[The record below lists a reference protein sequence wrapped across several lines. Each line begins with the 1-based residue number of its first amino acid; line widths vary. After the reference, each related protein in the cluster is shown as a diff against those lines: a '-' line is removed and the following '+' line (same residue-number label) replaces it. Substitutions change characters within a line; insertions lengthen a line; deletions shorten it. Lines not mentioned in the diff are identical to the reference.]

1 MSHEGGGHHAICS
14 STSQVFLTYFAVALL
29 LFNAF
34 LFLYQY
40 IRERRGL
47 KLAFTFIVMLFSLML
62 LLAIIFVRFPAS
74 FFSKISLIL
83 GIIVIVSLLLFPVFL
98 IIGLFFSAIQ
108 MIRKEGHRLPQLLS
122 LGLGILYLAYLII
135 WPLLSNA
142 FDNFFLRFMYSYL
155 SFCFVF
161 FAGIFALYTIS
172 SLLNLIKRRHK
183 QYKYIVVLG
192 SGLKDG
198 IEVTPLLAS
207 RVNKGIDLFQKNP
220 DSILILS
227 GGKGSDEKLAEA
239 EAMYSFA
246 LDRGVPKERM
256 IIENRSSTTR
266 ENLVFSKALI
276 DAHEEALLSAD
287 PSLQEAGKKNKSNI
301 LVVSN
306 SYHILRALLL
316 ARELGIDCDG
326 RGARTKLY
334 FSINAFIRE
343 WIAYLVIRRKMF
355 IAVLLVFFFIILFLS
370 LL

>member
-1 MSHEGGGHHAICS
+1 
-14 STSQVFLTYFAVALL
+14 
-29 LFNAF
+29 
-34 LFLYQY
+34 
-40 IRERRGL
+40 
-47 KLAFTFIVMLFSLML
+47 
-62 LLAIIFVRFPAS
+62 
-74 FFSKISLIL
+74 
-83 GIIVIVSLLLFPVFL
+83 
-98 IIGLFFSAIQ
+98 
-108 MIRKEGHRLPQLLS
+108 
-122 LGLGILYLAYLII
+122 
-135 WPLLSNA
+135 
-142 FDNFFLRFMYSYL
+142 
-155 SFCFVF
+155 
-161 FAGIFALYTIS
+161 
-172 SLLNLIKRRHK
+172 
-183 QYKYIVVLG
+183 
-192 SGLKDG
+192 
-198 IEVTPLLAS
+198 
-207 RVNKGIDLFQKNP
+207 
-220 DSILILS
+220 
-227 GGKGSDEKLAEA
+227 
-239 EAMYSFA
+239 
-246 LDRGVPKERM
+246 M